1 MVHQN
6 IRKPSCTC
14 RYMYKTDSFNMAH
27 PPRTCWEVLWW
38 GRSKWQSRPQILQ
51 GSWVCRAASR
61 GRYDPTPRPG
71 RYVGDGPGYEDHP
84 LVWCSQLPSGH
95 SVHLKEDLT
104 IHDII
109 IVQNNKL
116 TVLHVALTPNASA
129 VDLHSWVPLIFRAE
143 VSMLLTAVYLNIW
156 DRSKLNGEKLHVH
169 FYHYKHW
176 S

>member
-1 MVHQN
+1 MHSVNAITVKFWTIDTTLGNEWAPRFLFVPANTVFGARTPRGMQMVHQN

-14 RYMYKTDSFNMAH
+14 RYLYKTDSFNMAH

-61 GRYDPTPRPG
+61 GRYGPTPRPG

-84 LVWCSQLPSGH
+84 LVWCLQLPSGH

-116 TVLHVALTPNASA
+116 TVLY
-129 VDLHSWVPLIFRAE
+129 
-143 VSMLLTAVYLNIW
+143 M
-156 DRSKLNGEKLHVH
+156 
-169 FYHYKHW
+169 
-176 S
+176 